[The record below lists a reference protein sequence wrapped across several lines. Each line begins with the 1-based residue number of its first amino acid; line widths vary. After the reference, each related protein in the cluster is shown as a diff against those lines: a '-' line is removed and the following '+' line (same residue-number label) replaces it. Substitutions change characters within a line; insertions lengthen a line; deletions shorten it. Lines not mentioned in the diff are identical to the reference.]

1 MSSNKKAV
9 KILYMIGI
17 IVAFIIFAI
26 IAYNNMDSEVYSEEY
41 QEELVSNQDILAE
54 QVDNDTNTIET
65 EQGNEADIVSDIEAN
80 IEADIEPNIEPNIE
94 ADIEPNTEDD
104 IEVNIQAEYHFRND
118 KLLTQH
124 YDKHGI
130 EMGFDSKESY
140 EAAASMVV
148 TNPDSLHKTEAD
160 DGDDVYYLEETNEF
174 VIVST
179 DGYIRTYFLPDG
191 GKKYFDKQ

>member
-1 MSSNKKAV
+1 MECKHFSGRIDMSSNKKAV
-9 KILYMIGI
+9 KILYTIGI

-41 QEELVSNQDILAE
+41 QEELVSNQEITTDIA
-54 QVDNDTNTIET
+54 DS
-65 EQGNEADIVSDIEAN
+65 ADIDQDTEELDTIVEEPGDNEQDAN
-80 IEADIEPNIEPNIE
+80 IDEE
-94 ADIEPNTEDD
+94 
-104 IEVNIQAEYHFRND
+104 EVKYYFRND

-124 YDKHGI
+124 YEKHGI
-130 EMGFDSKESY
+130 DMGFDSKESY